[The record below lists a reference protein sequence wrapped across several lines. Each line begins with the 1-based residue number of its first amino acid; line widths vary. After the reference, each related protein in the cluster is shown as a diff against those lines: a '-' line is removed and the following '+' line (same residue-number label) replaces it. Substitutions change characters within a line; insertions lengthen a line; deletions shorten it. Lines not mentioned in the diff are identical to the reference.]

1 MRRQGSQCPE
11 QFPLFLNPNRISI
24 FLKAP
29 KIITFPLKLFTMN
42 ASNQKNIK
50 IGLICVFAIL
60 ALILAAQIRGYIG
73 FYNEVQVSISE
84 QDESVR
90 GKMESLIEFQKLHI
104 EQNNTFAQLAYAT
117 SSEELE
123 SWINY
128 NTATAAG
135 ITDALI
141 SDQAKLQM
149 LVEFSF
155 LHRISIITSQIY
167 GLYDEANEESL
178 EDTLNALT
186 KQWVLSNM
194 SNKYVADLYTNKPKT
209 TVAIIFGS
217 QDSVQI
223 AKLEQALSNPADT
236 SRDSTVKLEDLV
248 LTQLNNEGIG
258 RIVSAVRPTSGH
270 IEFIFSSGNRLIDRL
285 KAVYNKENTV
295 RLDDVSLGLTQEWIM
310 ANFDGYQTELAE
322 IANTYLANILNQ
334 EAILVSNGPLSPRK
348 SRLVEIQTEL
358 ARTLADLL
366 SMDYLIRDL
375 AQTDLAYH
383 NNWIGRYPEANTL
396 ESIQNTLAD
405 STFNELEF
413 LKEVMEFEQD
423 ALDTAELTSLEQL
436 GTPDSLAQALYTRFS
451 LGSQVAS
458 MLNGGNSN
466 TLSLWLYTE
475 DANANG
481 FTKIY
486 RNELEQNRSNFN
498 TWRSIANNIFTSNK
512 KISDKVKTVGVV
524 DIASMF
530 NDDIGPLTFTFS
542 VDSSGYYI
550 TETFQKVSHEGSFVK
565 IYEDLYTYY
574 LKGVRGSIDLSTNDE
589 NKANASVYEKY
600 AGNLFSNS
608 TGRFM
613 DFKDVLA
620 SNLHLV
626 NLDKNSFQDR
636 LEAVEA
642 NFDKTFNDAYNQHKI
657 EAFKAF
663 NAVLVD
669 STADSTAWQIFSIEW
684 DMNFEKILSLA
695 SRVINDGIGDDASF
709 GEFSVLVDE
718 NYNKVQRDI
727 HNQLVMEAFSDAV
740 IENSN
745 FNLRLGKFN
754 VLAIEISRDD
764 YLGFLD
770 GINPP
775 GYAFFKG
782 PLRNAK
788 QTLIDQSP
796 LALTVQGELKPADS
810 GIEVGDERKNWASD
824 KKGDE

>member
-11 QFPLFLNPNRISI
+11 QFPLFLDPNRSRI

-42 ASNQKNIK
+42 ASNLKNIK

-60 ALILAAQIRGYIG
+60 AVILVNQISGYIG
-73 FYNEVQVSISE
+73 FYNEVQISISE
-84 QDESVR
+84 QDKSVR
-90 GKMESLIEFQKLHI
+90 SKMESLIEFQKLHI
-104 EQNNTFAQLAYAT
+104 EQNNAFAQLAYAT

-128 NTATAAG
+128 NTAMAAA

-141 SDQAKLQM
+141 LDKAKLEM

-155 LHRISIITSQIY
+155 LHRISIITSQID

-186 KQWVLSNM
+186 KQWVLSNL

-217 QDSVQI
+217 QDSIQI
-223 AKLEQALSNPADT
+223 AKLEQALSSPTDS
-236 SRDSTVKLEDLV
+236 SRDSAVELEDLV

-270 IEFIFSSGNRLIDRL
+270 VEFIFSSGNRLIDRL

-295 RLDDVSLGLTQEWIM
+295 RLDDVSLSLTQEWIM
-310 ANFDGYQTELAE
+310 ANFEVYQEELAE

-348 SRLVEIQTEL
+348 SRLFEIQTEI

-366 SMDYLIRDL
+366 SMDYIIRDL
-375 AQTDLAYH
+375 AQTDLAYY
-383 NNWIGRYPEANTL
+383 NSWIARYPEANTL
-396 ESIQNTLAD
+396 ESIQNTLTD
-405 STFNELEF
+405 SNFNELAF
-413 LKEVMEFEQD
+413 LKDVMEFEQD
-423 ALDTAELTSLEQL
+423 ALDTADLTSLEQL
-436 GTPDSLAQALYTRFS
+436 GTPDSIARAIHTRFS

-458 MLNGGNSN
+458 KLNGGNSN
-466 TLSLWLYTE
+466 TLSVWLYTQ
-475 DANANG
+475 DSKADG

-512 KISDKVKTVGVV
+512 KISDKVKTVGIA

-530 NDDIGPLTFTFS
+530 NDDIGPLSFTFS
-542 VDSSGYYI
+542 VNSSGYYI
-550 TETFQKVSHEGSFVK
+550 TEAFQKVSHEGSFIK

-608 TGRFM
+608 SGRFM

-626 NLDKNSFQDR
+626 NLDENSFQSR

-642 NFDKTFNDAYNQHKI
+642 SFGETFNDAYNQHKI
-657 EAFKAF
+657 EAFKRF
-663 NAVLVD
+663 NTVIAD

-695 SRVINDGIGDDASF
+695 NRVTSDGIGDDASF

-718 NYNKVQRDI
+718 NYTKVQRDI
-727 HNQLVMEAFSDAV
+727 HNQLVMDAFSDAV
-740 IENSN
+740 IEKSN

-775 GYAFFKG
+775 GYVVFKG
-782 PLRNAK
+782 PLQNAK
-788 QTLIDQSP
+788 QTLINQSP
-796 LALTVQGELKPADS
+796 AALTVQGELKPADS

>member
-1 MRRQGSQCPE
+1 
-11 QFPLFLNPNRISI
+11 
-24 FLKAP
+24 
-29 KIITFPLKLFTMN
+29 MN

-50 IGLICVFAIL
+50 IGLICVFANL
-60 ALILAAQIRGYIG
+60 ALILAAQILGYIG

-117 SSEELE
+117 SSKELE

-128 NTATAAG
+128 NATTAAA
-135 ITDALI
+135 INDALI
-141 SDQAKLQM
+141 SDQAKLKM

-155 LHRISIITSQIY
+155 LHRISIITSQID

-178 EDTLNALT
+178 EDTLNVLT

-209 TVAIIFGS
+209 TVAIIFRS

-223 AKLEQALSNPADT
+223 AKLEQALYSPADT
-236 SRDSTVKLEDLV
+236 LRDSTTNLEDLV
-248 LTQLNNEGIG
+248 LTQLNNERIG
-258 RIVSAVRPTSGH
+258 RIISAVRPTIGH

-295 RLDDVSLGLTQEWIM
+295 RLDDVSLELTQEWIM
-310 ANFDGYQTELAE
+310 ANFEVYQAELAE
-322 IANTYLANILNQ
+322 VANTYLANILNQ

-348 SRLVEIQTEL
+348 SRLIEIQTEL

-383 NNWIGRYPEANTL
+383 NNWIARYPKAITL
-396 ESIQNTLAD
+396 EAIQNTLAD
-405 STFNELEF
+405 SNFNDLAF

-423 ALDTAELTSLEQL
+423 ALDTADLTTLEQL
-436 GTPDSLAQALYTRFS
+436 GTPDSLAQAIHTRFS
-451 LGSQVAS
+451 LGSQVVS

-466 TLSLWLYTE
+466 TLSVWLYTQ
-475 DANANG
+475 DSKADG

-486 RNELEQNRSNFN
+486 RNELEQNRGDFN

-512 KISDKVKTVGVV
+512 KISDKVKTVGIV
-524 DIASMF
+524 DIVSMF

-550 TETFQKVSHEGSFVK
+550 TEAFQKVSHEGSFVK
-565 IYEDLYTYY
+565 IYQDLYTYY
-574 LKGVRGSIDLSTNDE
+574 QKGVRGSINLSTNDE

-608 TGRFM
+608 TRRFM

-626 NLDKNSFQDR
+626 NLDESSFQVR
-636 LEAVEA
+636 LEAVETS
-642 NFDKTFNDAYNQHKI
+642 FEETFNDAYNQHKI

-663 NAVLVD
+663 NVVIAD

-684 DMNFEKILSLA
+684 DMNFKKILSLA
-695 SRVINDGIGDDASF
+695 NRVTNDGIGDDASF
-709 GEFSVLVDE
+709 EEFSILVDE

-727 HNQLVMEAFSDAV
+727 HNQLVMDAFSDAV
-740 IENSN
+740 IEKSN

-775 GYAFFKG
+775 GYAVFKG
-782 PLRNAK
+782 PLHSAK

-796 LALTVQGELKPADS
+796 ITLTVQGELKPAGS